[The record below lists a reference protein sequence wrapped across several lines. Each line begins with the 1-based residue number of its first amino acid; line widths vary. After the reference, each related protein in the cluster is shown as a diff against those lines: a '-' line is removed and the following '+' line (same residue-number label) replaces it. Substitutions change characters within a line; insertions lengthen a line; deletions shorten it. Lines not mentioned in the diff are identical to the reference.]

1 VASVE
6 TSSGALRGWG
16 AWLLAARLRTL
27 PVAAA
32 PVAVGT
38 ALAVADGQGRALPAC
53 AALLGALLI
62 QIGANFAND
71 VFDFERGADTD
82 ARIGPPRAAQLGLL
96 TPRQMKIG
104 TALAFGCATLVGIYL
119 VAIGGWPIVM
129 IGLLSIAAGLAYTG
143 GPFAFGYH
151 GLGEIAVFVFFGFAA
166 VCGTYYVQA
175 LSLPPIAWLGSLPI
189 GAFATA
195 VLVVNNLRDVDTDCN
210 VGKRTLAV
218 RFGRRVA
225 RFEYAGL
232 VVFAYAMLPVLW
244 SAGASL
250 AAMTFPLVTLPVAVL
265 LIRAVSTTCDGA
277 KLNDALARTAA
288 LEVVFAALLA
298 AGLLL

>member
-6 TSSGALRGWG
+6 TSPGAIRGWWP
-16 AWLLAARLRTL
+16 WLLAARLQTL

-38 ALAVADGQGRALPAC
+38 ALAFADGQGRALPAS

-82 ARIGPPRAAQLGLL
+82 TRIGPPRAAQLGLL

-104 TALAFGCATLVGIYL
+104 TAVAFGSAALVGVYL
-119 VAIGGWPIVM
+119 VWVGGWPIAT

-151 GLGEIAVFVFFGFAA
+151 GLGDIAVFAFFGIAA
-166 VCGTYYVQA
+166 VCGTYFVQA
-175 LSLPPIAWLGSLPI
+175 LALSPIAFAGSLPI

-195 VLVVNNLRDVDTDCN
+195 VLVVNNLRDVDTDRSA
-210 VGKRTLAV
+210 GKRTLAV
-218 RFGRRVA
+218 RFGRRAA

-232 VVFAYAMLPVLW
+232 LVLAYAMLPVLW
-244 SAGASL
+244 VAGASR
-250 AAMTFPLVTLPVAVL
+250 AAMLFPLVTLPFAVW
-265 LIRAVSTTCDGA
+265 LIHTVWTSDEGSA
-277 KLNDALARTAA
+277 LNAALARTAG
-288 LEVVFAALLA
+288 LEIAFAVLLA
-298 AGLLL
+298 AGLLS

>member
-6 TSSGALRGWG
+6 TSPGANRGWG
-16 AWLLAARLRTL
+16 AWLLAARLQTL

-38 ALAVADGQGRALPAC
+38 ALALADGLARALPAS
-53 AALLGALLI
+53 AALLGAFLI

-82 ARIGPPRAAQLGLL
+82 TRIGPPRAAQLGLL

-104 TALAFGCATLVGIYL
+104 TAVAFGSAALVGVYL
-119 VAIGGWPIVM
+119 VGVGGWPIAM
-129 IGLLSIAAGLAYTG
+129 IGVLSIAAGLAYTG

-151 GLGEIAVFVFFGFAA
+151 GLGDIAVFAFFGIAA
-166 VCGTYYVQA
+166 VCGTYFVQA
-175 LSLPPIAWLGSLPI
+175 LSLPPLAVAGSLPI

-195 VLVVNNLRDVDTDCN
+195 VLVVNNLRDVDTDRS

-218 RFGRRVA
+218 RFGRRAA

-232 VVFAYAMLPVLW
+232 LTFAYAMLPVLW
-244 SAGASL
+244 LAGASRAVML
-250 AAMTFPLVTLPVAVL
+250 FPLVTLPFAVW
-265 LIRAVSTTCDGA
+265 LIHTVWASDEGPA
-277 KLNDALARTAA
+277 LNAALARTAG
-288 LEVVFAALLA
+288 LEIVFAALLA
-298 AGLLL
+298 AGLLS

>member
-6 TSSGALRGWG
+6 ASPGAVRGWG
-16 AWLLAARLRTL
+16 PWLLAARLQTL

-38 ALAVADGQGRALPAC
+38 ALALADGQARALPAF
-53 AALLGALLI
+53 AALLGALWI

-104 TALAFGCATLVGIYL
+104 TAVAFGSAALVGAYL
-119 VAIGGWPIVM
+119 VGVGGWPIAM
-129 IGLLSIAAGLAYTG
+129 IGILSIAAGLAYTG

-151 GLGEIAVFVFFGFAA
+151 GFGDIAVFAFFGIAA
-166 VCGTYYVQA
+166 VCGTYFVQA
-175 LSLPPIAWLGSLPI
+175 LVLPPLAFAGSLPI

-195 VLVVNNLRDVDTDCN
+195 VLVVNNLRDVDTDRS

-218 RFGRRVA
+218 RFGRRAA
-225 RFEYAGL
+225 RFEFAGL
-232 VVFAYAMLPVLW
+232 LVFAYAMLPILW
-244 SAGASL
+244 LAGASRN
-250 AAMTFPLVTLPVAVL
+250 AMLLPFVTLPLAMRLIHKVWTSDEGPVLNAALAWTARLEIAFAVL
-265 LIRAVSTTCDGA
+265 FAV
-277 KLNDALARTAA
+277 
-288 LEVVFAALLA
+288 
-298 AGLLL
+298 GLLL

>member
-6 TSSGALRGWG
+6 ASPGAVRGWG
-16 AWLLAARLRTL
+16 AWLLAARLQTL

-38 ALAVADGQGRALPAC
+38 ALALADGQARALPAF
-53 AALLGALLI
+53 AALLGALWI

-82 ARIGPPRAAQLGLL
+82 ARLGPPRAAQLGLL

-104 TALAFGCATLVGIYL
+104 TAVAFGCAALVGAYL
-119 VAIGGWPIVM
+119 VGVGGWPIAM
-129 IGLLSIAAGLAYTG
+129 IGILSIAAGLAYTG

-151 GLGEIAVFVFFGFAA
+151 GFGDIAVFVFFGIAA
-166 VCGTYYVQA
+166 VCGTYFVQA
-175 LSLPPIAWLGSLPI
+175 LALPPIALAGSLPI

-195 VLVVNNLRDVDTDCN
+195 VLVVNNLRDVDTDRS

-218 RFGRRVA
+218 RFGRRAA

-232 VVFAYAMLPVLW
+232 LAFAYSMLPILW
-244 SAGASL
+244 LAGASRS
-250 AAMTFPLVTLPVAVL
+250 AMLLPLVTLPLAVWLIRSVWTSDEGPVLNAALAWTARLEIAFAVL
-265 LIRAVSTTCDGA
+265 FAV
-277 KLNDALARTAA
+277 
-288 LEVVFAALLA
+288 
-298 AGLLL
+298 GLLL

>member
-6 TSSGALRGWG
+6 TSPGVLGG
-16 AWLLAARLRTL
+16 VGPWLLAARLRTL

-38 ALAVADGQGRALPAC
+38 ALAVADGRARALPAS

-82 ARIGPPRAAQLGLL
+82 ARVGPPRAAQLGLL
-96 TPRQMKIG
+96 TPRQMKVG
-104 TALAFGCATLVGIYL
+104 TAVAFGSAALVGAYL
-119 VAIGGWPIVM
+119 VAVGGWPIAL

-151 GLGEIAVFVFFGFAA
+151 GLGEVAVFAFFGFAA
-166 VCGTYYVQA
+166 VCGTYFVQA
-175 LSLPPIAWLGSLPI
+175 LALPPIALLGSLPI

-195 VLVVNNLRDVDTDCN
+195 VLVVNNLRDVDTDRS

-218 RFGRRVA
+218 RFGRGAA
-225 RFEYAGL
+225 RFEYASLLG
-232 VVFAYAMLPVLW
+232 FSYAMLPVLW
-244 SAGASL
+244 LAGASGFALVLPL
-250 AAMTFPLVTLPVAVL
+250 ATFPFAVALVRT
-265 LIRAVSTTCDGA
+265 VSTAADGA
-277 KLNDALARTAA
+277 TLNAALARTAA

-298 AGLLL
+298 AGLLA